1 MRDFEII
8 NDILTNLEETIYN
21 MTKIAANE
29 YYRHGKT
36 DLLKVASQKSGLSEE
51 EILCLW

>member
-8 NDILTNLEETIYN
+8 NGILTNLEITIYN
-21 MTKIAANE
+21 MTEKAANE
-29 YYRHGKT
+29 YYKYGKT

-51 EILCLW
+51 EILYLW